1 MVMSLD
7 SETKKALAEELE
19 DIAMELANISQF
31 SIGAPASDK
40 EQEEAKRCI
49 QSIQTEIERLNDLS
63 ELYEYEALTPIS
75 TWVYKNTLALEVS
88 PEQLTQKNKTGLFY
102 LWIELLAALLQ
113 NYDDQLSIEL
123 ETALLD
129 SHWNNPVNKQQ
140 LQQLLDS
147 LLITP
152 SIVLNEE
159 PHKENYS
166 PVIEDNSAEQL
177 IIEPTTK
184 ASITPII
191 EQKSSYRL
199 APDDDV
205 HPELLEA
212 FLLETP
218 DQVSEVAS
226 LIRTISEGKSN
237 QETHQ
242 LAARIAHTIKGS
254 SAVVGLEA
262 VASFAHKLED
272 ILEYS
277 VNQTLP
283 PEVAD
288 LLIESSDCLEAM
300 FDSLLTQSQPPQ
312 QYPQLLQQLT
322 QWDKKFSSGFIYT
335 PPINSDSDKH
345 PEKTDKPTSNE
356 SKTSKKEENGNY
368 ALGWSEDVHPELL
381 EAYLGETPEHVI
393 EIAQLLRKIT
403 QQEHYEKHHDP
414 ISNTLSKS
422 CQKASLLAHTIKGTS
437 ATVGIN
443 AVANFG
449 KPLEEIL
456 DYAVKHSLPPRLS
469 ELLTESADLLESLY
483 DSLLSE
489 SAPPIEYPNLYEKLS
504 HWQHYLSNEPSEK
517 VLVETEKPE
526 KDQSEKNESKQDK
539 SKQDKSEKD
548 QPQTTPV
555 ADEKQIETKTDN
567 KSAFKLNFQPLEE
580 ILIAASPV
588 DNNTASPAFTT
599 PVTQRTNLNEA
610 TLRVPISVI
619 DKLLS
624 FSSQLM
630 TNNTQMADQITLLL
644 RERQAIDERNERVR
658 NMLDELEWA
667 VNQQTATLSHPSI
680 TKQTESDHLKS
691 AEIIAMDALEMDSY
705 NELHSI
711 TGLLSET
718 VEDDHKM
725 SLSLTQQLNALK
737 VQSHSQKQ
745 INNQLNST
753 VLQMR
758 MESAKILSPRLQRIV
773 RETCRQTNKQ
783 AELEIIGDEVA
794 LDTDVI
800 KGLIDPLLH
809 LLRNAV
815 DHGIESSKIRQQKN
829 KDKIGKIQLN
839 FSQQNDQVVLTLKDD
854 GAGIDADK
862 VYQTAIKKGLITAET
877 KLSRNEKLRLILRPG
892 FSTRDEITETSGR
905 GVGMDVVNS
914 AIKNLSGN
922 ISIRSEKGKGS
933 EIQIQVPLTLSAAN
947 ILLVDVLGHTLAIPN
962 TFIQQIHYLSPN
974 SVKQKEGQL
983 FIDYQ
988 QQAIPLLALSPFLSW
1003 PSSKFISDKSQS
1015 VLIVEHRNQS
1025 YALYVDQILKPL
1037 NITIKTLKPWM
1048 TNVIGVNGVCLLPN
1062 GVVAPAL
1069 NLLELLRS
1077 ATGSAL
1083 KQRPNIGDSYSININ
1098 QDKILVVDDSLSNR
1112 TALRLMLEALG
1123 HQVCTAVD
1131 GADALQQIE
1140 QSPFKLI
1147 VTDLEMPKM
1156 NGLEMVE
1163 SLRSWSG
1170 TRKLPII
1177 MITSRSTEKHRKLA
1191 SQAGVDEYLT
1201 KPVDKSTLQSTVDK
1215 YITYK
1220 SLDKVEL

>member
-19 DIAMELANISQF
+19 DIAMELANISQH
-31 SIGAPASDK
+31 SIIAPASDK
-40 EQEEAKRCI
+40 DQGEVKRCI
-49 QSIQTEIERLNDLS
+49 QSIQAEIERLNDLS

-75 TWVYKNTLALEVS
+75 TWVYKNTLALEAS
-88 PEQLTQKNKTGLFY
+88 PEQLAHKNKTGLFY

-113 NYDDQLSIEL
+113 DYEDQLSIEL
-123 ETALLD
+123 EIALLD
-129 SHWNNPVNKQQ
+129 SHWNSPVNKQQ

-147 LLITP
+147 LVITS
-152 SIVLNEE
+152 SIVSGKET
-159 PHKENYS
+159 HKES
-166 PVIEDNSAEQL
+166 HPFFMQDNSVEQL
-177 IIEPTTK
+177 IIKPATK
-184 ASITPII
+184 ASITPVI

-212 FLLETP
+212 FFLETP
-218 DQVSEVAS
+218 DQVIEVAT
-226 LIRTISEGKSN
+226 LIRTISEGQSN

-242 LAARIAHTIKGS
+242 SAARIAHTIKGS

-277 VNQTLP
+277 VEQTLP

-288 LLIESSDCLEAM
+288 LLVESSDCLEAM

-312 QYPQLLQQLT
+312 QYPQLLKQLT
-322 QWDKKFSSGFIYT
+322 QWDKKFSSGFVYE
-335 PPINSDSDKH
+335 PPIITDSNKNSK
-345 PEKTDKPTSNE
+345 KTDKPTPNA
-356 SKTSKKEENGNY
+356 SKASKKEKNGNY
-368 ALGWSEDVHPELL
+368 ALAWSEDVHPELL

-393 EIAQLLRKIT
+393 EISKLLRKIT
-403 QQEHYEKHHDP
+403 QQEHHEKHHDP
-414 ISNTLSKS
+414 VSNALSKS
-422 CQKASLLAHTIKGTS
+422 CKKASLLAHTIKGTS

-489 SAPPIEYPNLYEKLS
+489 GTPPKEYPNLYEKLS
-504 HWQHYLSNEPSEK
+504 HWQQYLSEEPSEK
-517 VLVETEKPE
+517 PSSKTEVCE
-526 KDQSEKNESKQDK
+526 KDQTKI
-539 SKQDKSEKD
+539 
-548 QPQTTPV
+548 TPV
-555 ADEKQIETKTDN
+555 TNEKQIEAKTDN
-567 KSAFKLNFQPLEE
+567 SSPFNLNFQPLEE
-580 ILIAASPV
+580 ILIIPTV
-588 DNNTASPAFTT
+588 DNNTPNPAFTT
-599 PVTQRTNLNEA
+599 PVIQRANLNET

-624 FSSQLM
+624 FSSELI
-630 TNNTQMADQITLLL
+630 TSNTQMADQIALLL

-667 VNQQTATLSHPSI
+667 VNQQTAIISHPTI
-680 TKQTESDHLKS
+680 VKTKQTRSDNLKS
-691 AEIIAMDALEMDSY
+691 AEIIAMDSLEMDSY

-737 VQSHSQKQ
+737 VQAQSQKQ

-753 VLQMR
+753 VLHMR
-758 MESAKILSPRLQRIV
+758 MESVKILAPRLQRIV

-783 AELEIIGDEVA
+783 AELEIIGDELA

-815 DHGIESSKIRQQKN
+815 DHGIEPAEIRQQKN
-829 KDKIGKIQLN
+829 KDKLGKIQLS
-839 FSQQNDQVVLTLKDD
+839 FSQQGDQVTLILKDD

-862 VYQTAIKKGLITAET
+862 IYQTAVKKGLITAET
-877 KLSRNEKLRLILRPG
+877 KLSQDEKLRLILRPS
-892 FSTRDEITETSGR
+892 FSTRDEVTETSGR

-914 AIKNLSGN
+914 AVKNLSGN
-922 ISIRSEKGKGS
+922 IFIRSEKGKGS

-947 ILLVDVLGHTLAIPN
+947 ILLVDILGHTLAIPN
-962 TFIQQIHYLSPN
+962 ASIQQIHYLSPN
-974 SVKQKEGQL
+974 SVQQKEGRL
-983 FIDYQ
+983 FIDYH

-1003 PSSKFISDKSQS
+1003 PSSKFITDKSQS
-1015 VLIVEHRNQS
+1015 VLIIEHRSQY

-1048 TNVIGVNGVCLLPN
+1048 TDVMGVNGVCLLAN
-1062 GVVAPAL
+1062 GVVAPVL

-1077 ATGSAL
+1077 ATDSTL
-1083 KQRPNIGDSYSININ
+1083 KQRPNITDSYSININ

-1112 TALRLMLEALG
+1112 TALRLMLEAVG

-1163 SLRSWSG
+1163 SLRAWSG

-1191 SQAGVDEYLT
+1191 VQAGVDEYLT
-1201 KPVDKSTLQSTVDK
+1201 KPVDNSTLQSTVDK